1 MESRGKRL
9 VALCKNV
16 NVQMLSEEEAS
27 NHNSAQN
34 DSTSTDDE
42 PLSVKRN
49 RWTKSQPE
57 KWKKNVMKEK
67 RSMGQPYRSTKG
79 ILRPAKTPKPAD
91 GCKFKCTTKFSDEER
106 KSICNDYWKLDYCRQ
121 KDFIL
126 SCVVNTPPKCHRIR
140 TGTGVPKTS
149 SRKYHLKRNSDCIQV
164 CKAFFLGTLS
174 ISHDPIDNAIAGVNN
189 NGLFNA
195 VDKRGRKTPSNK
207 TPDQDI
213 QRIKNHIESFPTMES
228 HYCRKNTKRQYL
240 DPSLSITKLYDLL
253 KDESGEKVC
262 WLKINIMRYEKS
274 RPGCILFK
282 YNYDEVAYHILHV
295 YGRGRPPNIPNLI
308 PRLYSGLQPITEKKK
323 NCLLRLCSSDG
334 IPEEY
339 HAWYK
344 SIPVDTQ
351 KRTTVPE
358 PANDSDSES
367 ESDVIF
373 IIALIMTAL
382 LLKRVGVLVKTCLVF
397 SGLKCLVFY
406 LCTKRSSEEL
416 RNMATRSKDQNLYHK
431 VSAKIRFI
439 SEDIGFLKTCKRFSV
454 FPNFINV
461 TVSNNCKSSDK
472 VIRYAK
478 EKWLRSEIEYLFAK
492 RSKLE
497 IQAYQLWKFLTLD
510 LNDVEYQLWCDFQRN
525 MFISIDRKV
534 QNKKFSHDRKLR
546 KLGCFLK
553 NKHHIPMNTMNIV
566 ENHSSQTF
574 SERELN
580 LLNKGLKFGLQTPE
594 SNVETFREDVKAS
607 PIVTLPYAPFITK
620 GLSKIFKE
628 LDLRIVYSSGNSL
641 RSLIGNPKDKIQPLE
656 KSGIYEINCKDCN
669 QKYIGQTRRAVSTR
683 FKEHMAHL
691 RFNRIEKSSVAQH
704 IFETDHNIDHTN
716 VKLIR

>member
-16 NVQMLSEEEAS
+16 NVQMLSEEEPS

-34 DSTSTDDE
+34 DSSSTDDE

-79 ILRPAKTPKPAD
+79 ILRPAKTPKPARCD

-126 SCVVNTPPKCHRIR
+126 SCIVNTPPKCHRIR

-164 CKAFFLGTLS
+164 CKAFFLGTLC
-174 ISHDPIDNAIAGVNN
+174 ISHGPVDNAIAGVNN

-195 VDKRGRKTPSNK
+195 VDKRGRNTPSNK

-240 DPSLSITKLYDLL
+240 DPSLSITKLYDLYVQQCVQSGIAPVSQITYRRIFCKNYNLSFFKPKKDQCEVCNKFKNKSLSQEDYKQHLQRRDQANAAKANDKIRANEDTTFISVSFDLQSVLHIPSSQVSMMYYSLKLCAYNLTIYEAALPNKAFCYAWSEVNEQRGSSEIGSALYKWIETIPTNVKEISLFSDTCSGQNRNQYIAALFLYIVQYTHLEVVHHNFMEKGHSYMEVDSMHSAIETAKKHVSIFTMNELLNVFKMARSKRLRNKRSNPYFVQELKYGDFLNLKFLADAFLKNRL

-262 WLKINIMRYEKS
+262 WLKIKIMRYEKS

-367 ESDVIF
+367 ESDV
-373 IIALIMTAL
+373 M
-382 LLKRVGVLVKTCLVF
+382 
-397 SGLKCLVFY
+397 
-406 LCTKRSSEEL
+406 
-416 RNMATRSKDQNLYHK
+416 
-431 VSAKIRFI
+431 
-439 SEDIGFLKTCKRFSV
+439 
-454 FPNFINV
+454 
-461 TVSNNCKSSDK
+461 
-472 VIRYAK
+472 
-478 EKWLRSEIEYLFAK
+478 
-492 RSKLE
+492 
-497 IQAYQLWKFLTLD
+497 
-510 LNDVEYQLWCDFQRN
+510 
-525 MFISIDRKV
+525 
-534 QNKKFSHDRKLR
+534 
-546 KLGCFLK
+546 
-553 NKHHIPMNTMNIV
+553 
-566 ENHSSQTF
+566 
-574 SERELN
+574 
-580 LLNKGLKFGLQTPE
+580 
-594 SNVETFREDVKAS
+594 
-607 PIVTLPYAPFITK
+607 
-620 GLSKIFKE
+620 
-628 LDLRIVYSSGNSL
+628 
-641 RSLIGNPKDKIQPLE
+641 
-656 KSGIYEINCKDCN
+656 
-669 QKYIGQTRRAVSTR
+669 
-683 FKEHMAHL
+683 
-691 RFNRIEKSSVAQH
+691 
-704 IFETDHNIDHTN
+704 
-716 VKLIR
+716 